1 MFSSREATSLFIS
14 LASCTGTCFCHISR
28 SIDDTGWTGWLY
40 RCHCRHGYPNVLRAL
55 RPHVMVVDDWRHASR
70 RWFGIVVSIQ
80 SPDKTVR
87 LPYNFAYREGVK
99 ATYMSSLAA
108 YVCDDMASIS
118 RQPCMLLVSFKL
130 TGTTRVPRKSSLYYN
145 IVSMCA
151 GVYLQGPLG
160 FFKFFELFASI
171 ARSRSRSPN
180 DIVSANSCIQYA
192 PSFPWPDS
200 ELTLIVIHSYFLALT
215 CTPDPRR

>member
-1 MFSSREATSLFIS
+1 MVLLRREHGYFIFSCFRPLRPLPSSFLSLHVLEHAFI
-14 LASCTGTCFCHISR
+14 ISADP
-28 SIDDTGWTGWLY
+28 IDDTGWTGRLY
-40 RCHCRHGYPNVLRAL
+40 WCNCGHGYPNVVRAL

-70 RWFGIVVSIQ
+70 RWFGIVVSIH
-80 SPDKTVR
+80 SSGKMAR
-87 LPYNFAYREGVK
+87 LPYNFAYREAVK

-180 DIVSANSCIQYA
+180 DIVSANSC
-192 PSFPWPDS
+192 ST
-200 ELTLIVIHSYFLALT
+200 EHLAL
-215 CTPDPRR
+215 P